1 MTANP
6 GAAPPT
12 SPTPSAA
19 DAVRVDRIGPE
30 HYAGHNGR
38 AAAIPIG
45 LAGVDGRFSPT
56 ELLRIALAG
65 CEGLAADHLLTRRLG
80 ERADVRIT
88 VRGDVDPVERRFAG
102 LDSTLTLDL
111 SGLDAAARD
120 RLRSVVTRAVHRYC
134 TVGRTLEHG
143 APVPITVRDRA

>member
-1 MTANP
+1 MTAHP
-6 GAAPPT
+6 GAAR
-12 SPTPSAA
+12 SVSLTPSAA
-19 DAVRVDRIGPE
+19 DTVRVDRIGPE

-80 ERADVRIT
+80 EDADVRIT
-88 VRGDVDPVERRFAG
+88 VHGDFDPTERRFAE
-102 LDSTLTLDL
+102 LDTSLILDL
-111 SGLDAAARD
+111 SGLDDATRE
-120 RLRSVVTRAVHRYC
+120 RLRTVVTRAVHRYC
-134 TVGRTLEHG
+134 TVGRTLERG
-143 APVPITVRDRA
+143 APVPVTVRDRA

>member
-1 MTANP
+1 MTVQP
-6 GAAPPT
+6 GAAPSPT
-12 SPTPSAA
+12 SA
-19 DAVRVDRIGPE
+19 DTVRVDRIGPE

-45 LAGVDGRFSPT
+45 PAGADGRFSPT

-88 VRGDVDPVERRFAG
+88 VRGDFDAEQRRFTE

-111 SGLDAAARD
+111 SGLDESARD
-120 RLRSVVTRAVHRYC
+120 RLRTVVTRAVHRYC
-134 TVGRTLEHG
+134 TVGRTIEGG
-143 APVPITVRDRA
+143 APVPVSVRDRA

>member
-1 MTANP
+1 MTAQS

-12 SPTPSAA
+12 STAA
-19 DAVRVDRIGPE
+19 EPVRVERIGPE

-45 LAGVDGRFSPT
+45 LAGADGRFSPT

-80 ERADVRIT
+80 DRADIRIT
-88 VRGDVDPVERRFAG
+88 VRGDFDPAERRFAE

-111 SGLDAAARD
+111 SGLDTAAREQ
-120 RLRSVVTRAVHRYC
+120 LRTVVARAVHRYC

-143 APVPITVRDRA
+143 APVPITVRDRT

>member
-1 MTANP
+1 MTAHP
-6 GAAPPT
+6 GAAPP
-12 SPTPSAA
+12 PTA
-19 DAVRVDRIGPE
+19 DDTVRVDRIGPE

-65 CEGLAADHLLTRRLG
+65 CAGLAADHLLTRRLG

-88 VRGDVDPVERRFAG
+88 VHGNVDPAERRLAE

-111 SGLDAAARD
+111 SGLDDAARD
-120 RLRSVVTRAVHRYC
+120 QLRTVVTRAVHRYC
-134 TVGRTLEHG
+134 TVGRTLDHG
-143 APVPITVRDRA
+143 APVPVTVRDRG